1 MGVRK
6 RSMPM
11 RSISKVRVTC
21 RNQGWNGLVGVLVL
35 MLLFGTPVLTAQSL
49 EQEEKSKPFIGN
61 WGPSIGRGTTRAGSE
76 ERGNCGG
83 RLGDFGEKINN
94 CGIPVDQLPLNKRGE
109 AWLVF
114 ADHAAS
120 PAQSECANLNIP
132 SVSGSG
138 VVISAFLDKLVLQH
152 PDPMSVIP
160 REVWMDGRGHPP
172 SKYLWQQGHSIGR
185 WDGDDLVVETTNFT
199 FDPDGI
205 DDHLHMASS
214 VRKKVTE
221 RYQAID
227 KDHLRLI
234 ITLEDPVFLTRPFK
248 FSFALTREAGGIR
261 PSWNNCDPDAARRE
275 IEYSYPGEKYKE

>member
-1 MGVRK
+1 MAMISVRK
-6 RSMPM
+6 L
-11 RSISKVRVTC
+11 RVTS
-21 RNQGWNGLVGVLVL
+21 QKQAWNGLVGVFLTV
-35 MLLFGTPVLTAQSL
+35 LLFAPAVLTAQSI
-49 EQEEKSKPFIGN
+49 EQEDKSKAFIGS
-61 WGPSIGRGTTRAGSE
+61 WGPGIGRGLTRAGSE

-83 RLGDFGEKINN
+83 RLGDYGEKINN

-109 AWLVF
+109 AWLEFV
-114 ADHAAS
+114 DHAAS

-138 VVISAFLDKLVLQH
+138 VVISAYIDKIVLNYDDQ
-152 PDPMSVIP
+152 MSLIP

-172 SKYLWQQGHSIGR
+172 AKFLWQQGHSIGR

-199 FDPDGI
+199 FDPDGT

-227 KDHLRLI
+227 RDHLRLI

-248 FSFALTREAGGIR
+248 FSFHLTRESGGLRAG
-261 PSWNNCDPDAARRE
+261 WTNCDPDAARRE
-275 IEYSYPGEKYKE
+275 IEYAYPGEKYR